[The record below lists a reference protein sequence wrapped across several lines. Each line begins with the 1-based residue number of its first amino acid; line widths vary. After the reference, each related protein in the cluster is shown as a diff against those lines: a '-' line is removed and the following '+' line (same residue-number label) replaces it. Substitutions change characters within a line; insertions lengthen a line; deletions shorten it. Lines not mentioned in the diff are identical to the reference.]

1 MTAKPISWNELRS
14 RAVAF
19 AAEWRGETREQAE
32 AQSFWNDW
40 FAIFGIKRHRVVTFE
55 KQATRT
61 STGGRGRIDAF
72 WPGMLAVEHKSAGN
86 SLEEAEAQALDY
98 LNSLDNVTFP
108 QMVITSDFGN
118 FRVWDLKED
127 TDPFTFSIDELPD
140 FVERFGFIA
149 GYQTRSVKSE
159 DKVSIEA
166 AEKMGAL
173 YESIAATGFSGHA
186 LKVFL
191 VRLMFVLFA
200 DDTGV
205 WERGLF
211 TDFLKNRT
219 SEDGADLGP
228 LVQRLF
234 SVLDTHETRR
244 PSTLDATLAQFPYVN
259 GGLFYER
266 LEVPDFDASLRSA
279 VIECSEFDWSAVSPA
294 IFGSL
299 FQSVMDAGARRAI
312 GAHYTSEQNIL
323 KVIQPLFLDAL
334 RAEFERFRG
343 NASRLR
349 LLQDKLAGLK
359 FLDPAA
365 GCGNFLVIAYRE
377 LRDLE
382 YDILVALDEIGGS
395 GQGHLDIDQISNLS
409 KVDVD
414 QFYAIEVEEF
424 PARIAETAIY
434 LVDHLANMKLS
445 KRFGQYY
452 ARIPLTSKTNVL
464 IANACRTDWNEFLPA
479 EQCSYV
485 LGNPPFIGR
494 QYRSSAQQD
503 DMRVAHGDARGH
515 GVLDYV
521 TAWYAIA
528 ARYMAKNTSVTT
540 AFVST
545 NSIVQGEGAA
555 NLWPRLLAEGV
566 EIRFAVRTFKW
577 ANEGRGVA
585 GVHVVI
591 VGFGVGRTTGKRRLY
606 EEVADSAFDSAL
618 VVREVDNINPY
629 LAEAPDVVVAG
640 ARRPLTQGV
649 PESQY
654 GSMANDGGHLI
665 VEDADIEAF
674 RADSIASKYLREYV
688 GGEEVL
694 NGKTRWCLWLVD
706 APPRDIADSLLL
718 RTRVAAVRAYRE
730 ARNREATRRAAET
743 PSLFVEL
750 RQQTSDYIFVPFVSS
765 ERRRYLPLVIK
776 SVDDI
781 CAAPHWRVPDI
792 DLLLFGIMSSRMFAT
807 WAESVAGRLEM
818 RLRLSPGT
826 VYNTFPWPANRVGLA
841 ADRVRTAAE
850 EVLAARQSFTESTL
864 AELYDPQLM
873 PPSLVKA
880 HRRLDDAVDR
890 IFSRKRIASDAD
902 RQSLLFDLYVKLT
915 QK

>member
-19 AAEWRGETREQAE
+19 AAEWRDETREQAE

-40 FAIFGIKRHRVVTFE
+40 FAIFGIKRHRVITFE

-61 STGGRGRIDAF
+61 STSGRGRIDAF
-72 WPGMLAVEHKSAGN
+72 WPGMLAVEHKSAGR
-86 SLEEAEAQALDY
+86 SLADAEEQALDY

-108 QMVITSDFGN
+108 QMVITSDFAT
-118 FRVWDLKED
+118 FRVWDLRSNE
-127 TDPFTFSIDELPD
+127 PPVTFPIDDLPD
-140 FVERFGFIA
+140 HIERFGFIA
-149 GYQTRSVKSE
+149 GYQSRSVKPE

-173 YESIAATGFSGHA
+173 YEKIADTGFQGHE

-191 VRLMFVLFA
+191 VRLMFVFFA

-211 TDFLKNRT
+211 TDFVKNRT
-219 SEDGADLGP
+219 SDDGTDLGP
-228 LVQRLF
+228 LIQRLF
-234 SVLDTHETRR
+234 SVLDTIESKR
-244 PSTLDATLAQFPYVN
+244 STALDSTLAQFPYIN
-259 GGLFYER
+259 GGLFAER
-266 LEVPDFDASLRSA
+266 LELPDFNSSLRTA

-299 FQSVMDAGARRAI
+299 FQSVMDSGARRAI

-323 KVIQPLFLDAL
+323 KVIQPLFLDSL
-334 RAEFERFRG
+334 RSEFDRFRS

-349 LLQDKLAGLK
+349 ALQDKLATLK

-382 YDILVALDEIGGS
+382 YDILAALDDLTGQ

-414 QFYAIEVEEF
+414 QFYAIEIEEF

-434 LVDHLANMKLS
+434 LVDHLANMRLS

-464 IANACRTDWNEFLPA
+464 IDNACRCDWNDFLPA
-479 EQCSYV
+479 KECSFV

-494 QYRSSAQQD
+494 QYRSGAQQD
-503 DMRVAHGDARGH
+503 DMRIAHAEARGH

-528 ARYMAKNTSVTT
+528 ARYMQKNKAIVS

-555 NLWPRLLAEGV
+555 NLWPRLLNEGI
-566 EIRFAVRTFKW
+566 EIRFAIRTFRW

-591 VGFGVGRTTGKRRLY
+591 VGFGVGPTTGKRRLY
-606 EEVADSAFDSAL
+606 EEVGDSAFDSTL
-618 VVREVDNINPY
+618 VVREVENINPY
-629 LAEAPDVVVAG
+629 LADAPDVVVLG
-640 ARRPLTQGV
+640 SRRPLIAGV

-665 VEDADIEAF
+665 IDAEDIDAF
-674 RADSIASKYLREYV
+674 QSDPVASKYVREYV

-706 APPRDIADSLLL
+706 APPRDISASALL
-718 RTRVAAVRAYRE
+718 RDRVEAVRTYRE
-730 ARNREATRRAAET
+730 GRSREATRRAADT

-750 RQQTSDYIFVPFVSS
+750 RPQDSDYIFVPFVSS
-765 ERRRYLPLVIK
+765 ERRKYLPLVVK
-776 SVDDI
+776 SADDI
-781 CAAPHWRVPDI
+781 CAAPHWRVPDA
-792 DLLLFGIMSSRMFAT
+792 DMLLFGIMSSRMFAT

-826 VYNTFPWPANRVGLA
+826 VYNTFPWPGKRDGAA
-841 ADRVRTAAE
+841 ADRVREAAH
-850 EVLAARQSFTESTL
+850 EVVAARTQFEDSTL
-864 AELYDPQLM
+864 AELYDPRLT
-873 PPSLVKA
+873 PPALVKA
-880 HRRLDDAVDR
+880 HRLLDDAVDR
-890 IFSRKRIASDAD
+890 LFSRRRIASDAD
-902 RQSLLFDLYVKLT
+902 RQALLFDEYVKIAG
-915 QK
+915 K